1 VERFLIVCG
10 AGGLGCGAR
19 YLVSLWSAR
28 RLGTTFPYG
37 TLIVN
42 VVGSLAIMFVMELSV
57 RTADFS
63 PNLRLALTTGFL
75 GGFTTYSAFDFESTT
90 LLLDG
95 QALRGVLNLAVTLAG
110 CFAAGLLGLWL
121 ARKLTG

>member
-1 VERFLIVCG
+1 MERFLIVCG
-10 AGGLGCGAR
+10 AGGLGCGSR
-19 YLVSLWSAR
+19 YLVALWSAR

-42 VVGSLAIMFVMELSV
+42 VVGSFAIMLVMELAV
-57 RTADFS
+57 RITDFS

-75 GGFTTYSAFDFESTT
+75 GGFTTYSAFDYESTT
-90 LLLDG
+90 MLFDG
-95 QALRGVLNLAVTLAG
+95 QAARAGLNIAVTLAG